1 MVREICNRYHREEKL
16 KRVVRLA
23 FLKYA
28 SGSGEGL
35 GGESQ
40 VVRAL
45 VKDMMKQ
52 GIHLNCFKGLKGCDD
67 LLEELWDKQIVEF
80 VTQEDEEKLK
90 IHYAILQDRERA
102 ERFLTGEL
110 VPVTDGLFIKEFVLF
125 FDERVQYF
133 ITKEQDGEE
142 NIVAEG
148 VLHKDERTKHD
159 SAGRYEN
166 INEILMASALGE
178 YDRLD
183 GLLEEYYEKDYI
195 GSRV

>member
-52 GIHLNCFKGLKGCDD
+52 GIHLNCFKGLKG
-67 LLEELWDKQIVEF
+67 L
-80 VTQEDEEKLK
+80 
-90 IHYAILQDRERA
+90 
-102 ERFLTGEL
+102 
-110 VPVTDGLFIKEFVLF
+110 
-125 FDERVQYF
+125 
-133 ITKEQDGEE
+133 
-142 NIVAEG
+142 
-148 VLHKDERTKHD
+148 RTIFWR
-159 SAGRYEN
+159 SFG
-166 INEILMASALGE
+166 I
-178 YDRLD
+178 
-183 GLLEEYYEKDYI
+183 
-195 GSRV
+195 SRSWSL